1 MGEEAQKQFQPTAR
15 DHRTPD
21 GGLFTYSIFF
31 NNQKEEKLMSRSYAR
46 NANTASLI
54 TLCPVCLHSFQDAKK
69 AFLRRAD
76 IRQQTKD
83 VCTYCQ
89 TRYGFDYYV
98 QPAAAHRDTTRRKVR
113 TYVPASN
120 H

>member
-1 MGEEAQKQFQPTAR
+1 
-15 DHRTPD
+15 
-21 GGLFTYSIFF
+21 
-31 NNQKEEKLMSRSYAR
+31 MSRNYVYKVDP
-46 NANTASLI
+46 ASLM
-54 TLCPVCLHSFQDAKK
+54 TLCPVCLHSFQDARK

-76 IRQQTKD
+76 VHQQTKD

-89 TRYGFDYYV
+89 SRYGFDYYV
-98 QPAAAHRDTTRRKVR
+98 QPATAHRDTTYRKVR

>member
-1 MGEEAQKQFQPTAR
+1 
-15 DHRTPD
+15 
-21 GGLFTYSIFF
+21 
-31 NNQKEEKLMSRSYAR
+31 MSRNYVYKVDP
-46 NANTASLI
+46 ASLMP
-54 TLCPVCLHSFQDAKK
+54 LCPVCLHSFQDARK

-76 IRQQTKD
+76 VHQQTKD

-89 TRYGFDYYV
+89 TRYVFDYYV
-98 QPAAAHRDTTRRKVR
+98 QPATAHRDTTHRKAR

>member
-1 MGEEAQKQFQPTAR
+1 
-15 DHRTPD
+15 
-21 GGLFTYSIFF
+21 
-31 NNQKEEKLMSRSYAR
+31 MSRNYVYKVDP
-46 NANTASLI
+46 ASLM

-76 IRQQTKD
+76 VHQQTKD

-89 TRYGFDYYV
+89 SRYGFDYYV
-98 QPAAAHRDTTRRKVR
+98 QPATAHRDTTHRKVR

>member
-1 MGEEAQKQFQPTAR
+1 
-15 DHRTPD
+15 
-21 GGLFTYSIFF
+21 
-31 NNQKEEKLMSRSYAR
+31 MSHS
-46 NANTASLI
+46 NAYKVDPASLM
-54 TLCPVCLHSFQDAKK
+54 TLCPACLHSFQDARK

-76 IRQQTKD
+76 VHQQTKD

-89 TRYGFDYYV
+89 SRYCFDYYV
-98 QPAAAHRDTTRRKVR
+98 QPAAAHRDTTHRKVR

>member
-1 MGEEAQKQFQPTAR
+1 
-15 DHRTPD
+15 
-21 GGLFTYSIFF
+21 
-31 NNQKEEKLMSRSYAR
+31 MSHSYAYKVDP
-46 NANTASLI
+46 ASLM
-54 TLCPVCLHSFQDAKK
+54 TLCPVCLHSFQDARK

-76 IRQQTKD
+76 VHQQTKD

-89 TRYGFDYYV
+89 SRYGFDYYVQPATADICTYCQSRYGFNYYV

>member
-1 MGEEAQKQFQPTAR
+1 
-15 DHRTPD
+15 
-21 GGLFTYSIFF
+21 
-31 NNQKEEKLMSRSYAR
+31 MSHS
-46 NANTASLI
+46 NAYKVDPASLM
-54 TLCPVCLHSFQDAKK
+54 TLCPACLHSFQDARK

-76 IRQQTKD
+76 VHQQTKD

-89 TRYGFDYYV
+89 SRYDFDYYV
-98 QPAAAHRDTTRRKVR
+98 QPAAAHRDSIHRKVR

>member
-1 MGEEAQKQFQPTAR
+1 
-15 DHRTPD
+15 
-21 GGLFTYSIFF
+21 
-31 NNQKEEKLMSRSYAR
+31 MSHSYAYKVDQ
-46 NANTASLI
+46 ASLM
-54 TLCPVCLHSFQDAKK
+54 TLCPTCRNLFQDAKK

-76 IRQQTKD
+76 VHQQIKD

-98 QPAAAHRDTTRRKVR
+98 RPAAAHSDIVPGKVR
-113 TYVPASN
+113 AYVAASN

>member
-15 DHRTPD
+15 DYKTPD
-21 GGLFTYSIFF
+21 GGLFTYPIF
-31 NNQKEEKLMSRSYAR
+31 NIKEENPMSRSHAC
-46 NANTASLI
+46 NVNTASLM

-76 IRQQTKD
+76 VHQQTKD

-98 QPAAAHRDTTRRKVR
+98 QPAAAHRNTAHRKVR
-113 TYVPASN
+113 TYVAAS
-120 H
+120 HH

>member
-1 MGEEAQKQFQPTAR
+1 
-15 DHRTPD
+15 
-21 GGLFTYSIFF
+21 
-31 NNQKEEKLMSRSYAR
+31 MSHSYAYKVDQ
-46 NANTASLI
+46 ASLM
-54 TLCPVCLHSFQDAKK
+54 TLCPTCRNLFQDAKK

-76 IRQQTKD
+76 VHQQIKD

-98 QPAAAHRDTTRRKVR
+98 RHAAAHSDIVPGKVR
-113 TYVPASN
+113 AYVAASN

>member
-1 MGEEAQKQFQPTAR
+1 RKPKNSFSPPPRIAR
-15 DHRTPD
+15 PKTVGFLHTQ
-21 GGLFTYSIFF
+21 FF
-31 NNQKEEKLMSRSYAR
+31 NIKEENTMSRSHAR
-46 NANTASLI
+46 NVNTASLI

-98 QPAAAHRDTTRRKVR
+98 QPAAAHRDGTRRKVR
-113 TYVPASN
+113 TYVPASS

>member
-1 MGEEAQKQFQPTAR
+1 
-15 DHRTPD
+15 
-21 GGLFTYSIFF
+21 
-31 NNQKEEKLMSRSYAR
+31 MSHSYAYEVDQ
-46 NANTASLI
+46 ASHM
-54 TLCPVCLHSFQDAKK
+54 TLCPICRNLFQDAKK

-76 IRQQTKD
+76 VHQQIKD

-98 QPAAAHRDTTRRKVR
+98 QHYVQPAAAHRDSTRRKVR
-113 TYVPASN
+113 TYVPASS

>member
-1 MGEEAQKQFQPTAR
+1 
-15 DHRTPD
+15 
-21 GGLFTYSIFF
+21 
-31 NNQKEEKLMSRSYAR
+31 MSRSHAR
-46 NANTASLI
+46 NVNTASLI
-54 TLCPVCLHSFQDAKK
+54 TLCPVCLHSFQYAKK

-98 QPAAAHRDTTRRKVR
+98 QPAAAHRDSTRRKVR
-113 TYVPASN
+113 PMSLHLTIDPEFASIIPPLREEEQKQL
-120 H
+120 

>member
-1 MGEEAQKQFQPTAR
+1 
-15 DHRTPD
+15 
-21 GGLFTYSIFF
+21 
-31 NNQKEEKLMSRSYAR
+31 MSRSYAR
-46 NANTASLI
+46 NVNTASLI
-54 TLCPVCLHSFQDAKK
+54 TLCPVCLYAFQDAKK

-76 IRQQTKD
+76 VHQQTKD

-98 QPAAAHRDTTRRKVR
+98 QSSAAHRDTIRRKVR
-113 TYVPASN
+113 THVSASN

>member
-1 MGEEAQKQFQPTAR
+1 
-15 DHRTPD
+15 
-21 GGLFTYSIFF
+21 
-31 NNQKEEKLMSRSYAR
+31 MSHS
-46 NANTASLI
+46 NAYKVDPASLM
-54 TLCPVCLHSFQDAKK
+54 TLCPACLHSFQDARK

-76 IRQQTKD
+76 IHQQTKD

-89 TRYGFDYYV
+89 SRYGLDYYV
-98 QPAAAHRDTTRRKVR
+98 QPAAAHRDTTHRKVR